1 MHTGL
6 YNRNRKARNTAVV
19 DYGELLDDGLAELEL
34 EQQLGD
40 DQMLMAYVTELMN
53 WNRVYNLTS
62 VRKPADIVT
71 RHVLDSLTLLPYLHG
86 DRILDIGTGAG
97 LPGIPLAIAC
107 PEKQFVLLD
116 SSSKKLRFVRQ
127 TLGIL
132 GLDNVTLEDARIEEY
147 QPERLFDTIT
157 CRAFSDLPDFYRYA
171 AHLCADGGK
180 MLAMKGVYPMT
191 EVECL
196 EDKTLIDEIV
206 ALKVPGLD
214 AERHLVIMHA
224 GKDQQAN

>member
-6 YNRNRKARNTAVV
+6 YNRNRKARNTSAV
-19 DYGELLDDGLAELEL
+19 DYGALLDDGLAELGL

-40 DQMLMAYVTELMN
+40 DQMLMDYVAELMN

-71 RHVLDSLTLLPYLHG
+71 RHVLDSLTILPHLHG

-107 PEKQFVLLD
+107 PEKEFVLLD

-147 QPERLFDTIT
+147 QPENLFDTIT
-157 CRAFSDLPDFYRYA
+157 CRAFSDLPDFCRYA
-171 AHLCADGGK
+171 TRLCATDGR

-196 EDKTLIDEIV
+196 EDKALIDEIV

-224 GKDQQAN
+224 GNDQQAD

>member
-6 YNRNRKARNTAVV
+6 YNRNRKARNTSAV
-19 DYGELLDDGLAELEL
+19 DYGALLDNGLAELGL

-40 DQMLMAYVTELMN
+40 DQKLMDYVAELMN

-71 RHVLDSLTLLPYLHG
+71 RHVLDSLTILPHLHG

-107 PEKQFVLLD
+107 PEKEFVLLD
-116 SSSKKLRFVRQ
+116 SSSKKLRFVQQ

-132 GLDNVTLEDARIEEY
+132 GLDNVKLEDARVEEY
-147 QPERLFDTIT
+147 QPESLFDTIT

-171 AHLCADGGK
+171 ARLCSVGGR

-196 EDKTLIDEIV
+196 EDKALIDEIV

-214 AERHLVIMHA
+214 AERHLVIMQA
-224 GKDQQAN
+224 GDDQQAD